1 MKKAF
6 KFYIILGILFLGCGC
21 NSRSL
26 KTDPNQVY
34 TTVYPIEFLA
44 QELYGENVNISSV
57 FPDGSD
63 PSNYKLTN
71 KQLNNYSLGNI
82 FIYNGLTNEKD
93 LARKLINKNTNI
105 KIIDVSYG
113 LTLENSTEELWIS
126 PSNYLMLAS
135 TVKNNLEEILNST
148 YSKETIDKNYKEL
161 QTQISQMDAEL
172 RVIAANVNEPTLVVD
187 SNVFKFL
194 EKYGYK
200 VISLEDEENLTPNSL
215 ANIQK
220 NFQNGDYKY
229 ILTRD
234 DKTENDV
241 IKDLKDNYNAALVE
255 MNMLSTLKDE
265 QRKNNET
272 YYTLM
277 QKNIDN
283 IRNVTIGK

>member
-1 MKKAF
+1 MQMLQDY
-6 KFYIILGILFLGCGC
+6 FYIEDI
-21 NSRSL
+21 
-26 KTDPNQVY
+26 
-34 TTVYPIEFLA
+34 
-44 QELYGENVNISSV
+44 
-57 FPDGSD
+57 
-63 PSNYKLTN
+63 
-71 KQLNNYSLGNI
+71 
-82 FIYNGLTNEKD
+82 
-93 LARKLINKNTNI
+93 
-105 KIIDVSYG
+105 
-113 LTLENSTEELWIS
+113 
-126 PSNYLMLAS
+126 
-135 TVKNNLEEILNST
+135 KNNLEEILNST

-234 DKTENDV
+234 DKAENDV

>member
-6 KFYIILGILFLGCGC
+6 KFCIILGILFLGCGC

-234 DKTENDV
+234 DKAENDV

>member
-1 MKKAF
+1 M
-6 KFYIILGILFLGCGC
+6 
-21 NSRSL
+21 
-26 KTDPNQVY
+26 Y

-187 SNVFKFL
+187 SNVFKFFR
-194 EKYGYK
+194 
-200 VISLEDEENLTPNSL
+200 
-215 ANIQK
+215 K
-220 NFQNGDYKY
+220 NM
-229 ILTRD
+229 
-234 DKTENDV
+234 V
-241 IKDLKDNYNAALVE
+241 IKLFL
-255 MNMLSTLKDE
+255 
-265 QRKNNET
+265 
-272 YYTLM
+272 
-277 QKNIDN
+277 
-283 IRNVTIGK
+283 

>member
-1 MKKAF
+1 M
-6 KFYIILGILFLGCGC
+6 
-21 NSRSL
+21 
-26 KTDPNQVY
+26 
-34 TTVYPIEFLA
+34 
-44 QELYGENVNISSV
+44 
-57 FPDGSD
+57 
-63 PSNYKLTN
+63 
-71 KQLNNYSLGNI
+71 
-82 FIYNGLTNEKD
+82 
-93 LARKLINKNTNI
+93 ARKLINKNTNI

-234 DKTENDV
+234 DKAENDV

>member
-1 MKKAF
+1 
-6 KFYIILGILFLGCGC
+6 
-21 NSRSL
+21 
-26 KTDPNQVY
+26 
-34 TTVYPIEFLA
+34 
-44 QELYGENVNISSV
+44 
-57 FPDGSD
+57 
-63 PSNYKLTN
+63 
-71 KQLNNYSLGNI
+71 
-82 FIYNGLTNEKD
+82 
-93 LARKLINKNTNI
+93 
-105 KIIDVSYG
+105 
-113 LTLENSTEELWIS
+113 
-126 PSNYLMLAS
+126 MLAS

-234 DKTENDV
+234 DKAENDV

>member
-1 MKKAF
+1 
-6 KFYIILGILFLGCGC
+6 
-21 NSRSL
+21 
-26 KTDPNQVY
+26 
-34 TTVYPIEFLA
+34 
-44 QELYGENVNISSV
+44 
-57 FPDGSD
+57 
-63 PSNYKLTN
+63 
-71 KQLNNYSLGNI
+71 
-82 FIYNGLTNEKD
+82 
-93 LARKLINKNTNI
+93 
-105 KIIDVSYG
+105 
-113 LTLENSTEELWIS
+113 
-126 PSNYLMLAS
+126 
-135 TVKNNLEEILNST
+135 
-148 YSKETIDKNYKEL
+148 
-161 QTQISQMDAEL
+161 MDAEL

-234 DKTENDV
+234 DKAENDV